1 MLVSNAKRLFPREI
15 GAIRREATLSI
26 IAQLS
31 WRGKRRYKRKPGFP
45 RGCFLALS

>member
-1 MLVSNAKRLFPREI
+1 MLVSNAKHLFPREI